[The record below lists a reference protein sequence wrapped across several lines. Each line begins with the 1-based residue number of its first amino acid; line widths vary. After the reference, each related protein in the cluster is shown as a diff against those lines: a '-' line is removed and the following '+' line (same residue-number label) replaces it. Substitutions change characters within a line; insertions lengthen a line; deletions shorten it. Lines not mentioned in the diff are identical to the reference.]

1 MNKWILFSLFVVLLF
16 SGCSKD
22 EPAPLPSL
30 KKIETPEGI
39 VGLYSGRLPC
49 DSCKA
54 NMVNVELKEDSTAV
68 VVQSI
73 AQGESMDSIQTDTLQ
88 GTYSLSEDKLTMVL
102 SNGQVRWIFQKGSY
116 GSFSLLTGAGTV
128 YVDQEGFKAEL
139 IRIYTA
145 PKKVLDSAAAV
156 QDSSSR

>member
-1 MNKWILFSLFVVLLF
+1 
-16 SGCSKD
+16 
-22 EPAPLPSL
+22 
-30 KKIETPEGI
+30 
-39 VGLYSGRLPC
+39 
-49 DSCKA
+49 
-54 NMVNVELKEDSTAV
+54 MVNVELKEDSTAV